1 MIYSVEDRNDHAK
14 GLTHI
19 VSMPEKDLDMKAFRT
34 LQEDLP
40 PFIIPFRYRFVD
52 DLVEFTFIPGDRRT
66 LLYQSRERTNQECI
80 TLWTNVLQPLISCYD
95 WFLKADSF
103 VLESKYI
110 YLSQDGKT
118 ACYLYLP
125 TTKTVGESDALLSLV
140 KELADRNRP
149 SDQSLEISIL
159 RAINRDFQPKSFLQ
173 MLRQTGNRRAP
184 DVGSSRAGSA
194 YGTEPRKAPIVFGGL
209 NSTLSQTGSKP
220 LFLEKSDQKENPAR
234 QPKRQDPKPVDIDD
248 GDIAIQL
255 NGKKGKAS
263 KPDKQD
269 KKDKGHRGF
278 FFSSKKK
285 QDDEPEEKKQAKSSN
300 QPASFF
306 VKQNN
311 ENKALGN
318 SAPMKSE
325 GGVAPRASTVP
336 NGEGVTVLF
345 SEDSQTGFAYE
356 GEPNFSFPGFIH
368 VTIDPGQSFRIGR
381 FDVSLGRKQSDFEFN
396 QNTIAVSRMHAAV
409 ERSSD
414 GTYAILDLSS
424 AAGTFVDGK
433 KIPANVRVPLV
444 NGCRVSF
451 GNAGAN
457 YIWKC

>member
-1 MIYSVEDRNDHAK
+1 MIYRVEDRNDQTK

-40 PFIIPFRYRFVD
+40 PFIIPFRHRFVD
-52 DLVEFTFIPGDRRT
+52 DLVEFTFMPGDRRT

-80 TLWTNVLQPLISCYD
+80 ALWTNVLQPLIGCYD

-103 VLESKYI
+103 VLDTKYI

-118 ACYLYLP
+118 ASYLYLP
-125 TTKTVGESDALLSLV
+125 TTKTVGESDALISLV

-149 SDQSLEISIL
+149 SDQSLEVRIL
-159 RAINRDFQPKSFLQ
+159 RAINRDFQPKAFLQ
-173 MLRQTGNRRAP
+173 MLRQSGTGRTSDSGR
-184 DVGSSRAGSA
+184 SRSETAHD
-194 YGTEPRKAPIVFGGL
+194 TEPRKAQIVFGGR
-209 NSTLSQTGSKP
+209 NSTPPQNSGKP
-220 LFLEKSDQKENPAR
+220 LFPEMPEQKDNGAS
-234 QPKRQDPKPVDIDD
+234 QPKSQDPRPFDDDVDL
-248 GDIAIQL
+248 AIQL
-255 NGKKGKAS
+255 NGKKGKDA
-263 KPDKQD
+263 KPEKQD

-278 FFSSKKK
+278 LFSSKKK
-285 QDDEPEEKKQAKSSN
+285 QDSEEKKQVKPSN
-300 QPASFF
+300 QQASFF
-306 VKQNN
+306 VKQSG
-311 ENKALGN
+311 EHKAYGNKT
-318 SAPMKSE
+318 PMKAE
-325 GGVAPRASTVP
+325 GGVAPRGGSVP

-345 SEDSQTGFAYE
+345 SEVSQTGFAYD
-356 GEPNFSFPGFIH
+356 GGPNPSFPDYIE
-368 VTIDPGQSFRIGR
+368 VAIDPGQSFRIGR
-381 FDVSLGRKQSDFEFN
+381 FDVSLGRKQSDFEFS

-409 ERSSD
+409 ERSAN

-444 NGCRVSF
+444 DGCRVSF